1 MLQLLQ
7 IGDEYNVPVKQF
19 YVESEEE
26 VDKISGATAGSIVLI
41 LSKENGLKIKMLQSS
56 GEWIEI

>member
-1 MLQLLQ
+1 MFQLLQ

-26 VDKISGATAGSIVLI
+26 IDKITGATAGSIVLV
-41 LSKENGLKIKMLQSS
+41 LTQEEGLKIKMLHSS

>member
-1 MLQLLQ
+1 LLQ

-26 VDKISGATAGSIVLI
+26 IDKITGATAGSIVLV
-41 LSKENGLKIKMLQSS
+41 LTQEEGLKIKMLHSS

>member
-1 MLQLLQ
+1 MIQLIQ
-7 IGDEYNVPVKQF
+7 VGDEYNVPVKQF

-26 VDKISGATAGSIVLI
+26 IKKIEGAAAGSIAMI
-41 LSKENGLKIKMLQSS
+41 LSKENGLKIKMLNSN

>member
-41 LSKENGLKIKMLQSS
+41 LSKENGLKIKMLHSS